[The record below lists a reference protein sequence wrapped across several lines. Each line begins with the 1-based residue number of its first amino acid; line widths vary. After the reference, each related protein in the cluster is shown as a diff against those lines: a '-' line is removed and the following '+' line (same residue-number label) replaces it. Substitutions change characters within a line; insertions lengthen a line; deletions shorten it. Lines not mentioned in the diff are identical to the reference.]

1 MSDWKKQPI
10 NFINS
15 YADSAVKTNFMN
27 DYSDWPVSPEK
38 LLAETQ
44 HLTNSGVWCLDT
56 GTQRLYWSDS
66 TYALFE
72 RELFNPPTVDDA
84 VSYYAEP
91 DRLKISEAIEHAID
105 NNEAWSV
112 EAKIITDRGRKR
124 HIRTCGHPYK
134 LDNGAY
140 LLFGS
145 IQDISQSHSNL
156 LALKQRTKSL
166 HAILDNLVDG
176 VITIDEKGIIQGFSK
191 PAERIFGYKAD
202 EVVGLNVKH
211 LMPQPYRREH
221 DQYLANYQ
229 TTGKRKIIGVGR
241 EVTALRKNGEEFPID
256 LAVSE
261 TETELGTRFIGMIRD
276 ITQQKEAAKQIEFLS
291 HHDGLTGLPNRAR
304 LLEQTEVW
312 LKNSEI
318 TIACLNIDYFR
329 RINSVLGE
337 DIGDQVIRSV
347 AERIKSAVGEHAMV
361 AKDLAD
367 RFIIACACPPCVKE
381 DILQSI
387 EDLVE
392 TIRDPIIVDT
402 CSNAIYV
409 TISAGVAN
417 LTKDNNA
424 KDALVNAESALERA
438 KRQGRNRSC
447 IYQDTMLSNLR
458 YEYKIETRLQEELN
472 KLKLGQNV
480 GFECWLQSK
489 VNRKFEACGAEALI
503 RWRYQGQLIRPDEFI
518 PLAERLGLIVDIGF
532 WMLTQVAS
540 LISTTNLPIAL
551 NVSPKEFLE
560 PGFPEKVIRVMRE
573 SNASFKN
580 LIIEIT
586 ENLLLHDH
594 TQVLSIMKTL
604 NQVGIQFSIDDFG
617 TGYSNLRRLQIL
629 PVSELKIDKEFTQN
643 AFHSERDRNLLDS
656 IVLMAKKM
664 GVKIVAEGV
673 ETALQAT
680 YLKDSGVD
688 LQQGYYFA
696 KPVSSEL
703 WTRS

>member
-27 DYSDWPVSPEK
+27 DSSCWPVSSEK

-44 HLTNSGVWCLDT
+44 QLTDSGVWCLDT
-56 GTQRLYWSDS
+56 RSQMLYWSDS

-72 RELFNPPTVDDA
+72 RELDKAPTLDDA
-84 VSYYAEP
+84 INYYSKS
-91 DRLKISEAIEHAID
+91 DRLKISKAIENAID
-105 NNEAWSV
+105 DNEAWSV
-112 EAKIITDRGRKR
+112 EAEIITESGRKKF
-124 HIRTCGHPYK
+124 IRTCGRPFK

-156 LALKQRTKSL
+156 LTLKQRTKSL
-166 HAILDNLVDG
+166 NAILDNLVDG
-176 VITIDEKGIIQGFSK
+176 VITINEKGIIQGFSK
-191 PAERIFGYKAD
+191 PAERIFGYQAD

-221 DQYLANYQ
+221 DQYLTNYQ
-229 TTGKRKIIGVGR
+229 ATGKRKIIGIGR

-261 TETELGTRFIGMIRD
+261 TKTELGTRFIGTVRD
-276 ITQQKEAAKQIEFLS
+276 ITQQKEAAKRIEFLS
-291 HHDGLTGLPNRAR
+291 HHDELTGLPNRAR
-304 LLEQTEVW
+304 LLEQTEV
-312 LKNSEI
+312 LLRS
-318 TIACLNIDYFR
+318 TAVTVACLNIDYFR

-337 DIGDQVIRSV
+337 DIGDQVILSV
-347 AERIKSAVGEHAMV
+347 AERVKSAVGKYAMV

-381 DILQSI
+381 DIIQSI
-387 EDLVE
+387 ESLVV
-392 TIRDPIIVDT
+392 TIREPIVVDT
-402 CSNAIYV
+402 CINPIHITV
-409 TISAGVAN
+409 SAGIAS
-417 LTKDNNA
+417 LSKGTNA

-447 IYQDTMLSNLR
+447 VYQDTMLANLQ
-458 YEYKIETRLQEELN
+458 YDYKIETGLHEELQR
-472 KLKLGQNV
+472 LKFGQNV

-489 VNRKFEACGAEALI
+489 VNRNFEVCGAEALI

-518 PLAERLGLIVDIGF
+518 PLAERLGLIIDIGF
-532 WMLTQVAS
+532 WMLTKVAG
-540 LISTTNLPIAL
+540 LISATNLPIAI
-551 NVSPKEFLE
+551 NVSPKQFLE
-560 PGFPEKVIRVMRE
+560 PDFPEKIIRVMRE
-573 SNASFKN
+573 SDAPFEN

-594 TQVLSIMKTL
+594 TQVLSVMNEL

-617 TGYSNLRRLQIL
+617 TGYSNLRRLQLL

-656 IVLMAKKM
+656 IILMAKQM
-664 GVKIVAEGV
+664 RVEIVAEGV
-673 ETALQAT
+673 ETALQAA

-696 KPVSSEL
+696 KPISSEL
-703 WTRS
+703 WARS